1 MNPTVILLPGLLND
15 PDLWRHQV
23 DSLADMATVLVGD
36 LSRDD
41 SIQAM
46 ARRVLDTA
54 PERFSLAG
62 LSMGGYVAQE
72 IMRQA
77 PRRVDRLALVDTAAR
92 ADLPEQT
99 ERRKAL
105 IEQTR
110 AGGFGQV
117 MPALLPALV
126 HPDHLANPDIAGR
139 AVAMA
144 LRVGA
149 DAFVRQQTAIMGR
162 PDGREDLRRITCP
175 SVVVVGR
182 QDALTPPKV
191 AEEMAANLPQ
201 GRLVIIEDCGHLS
214 PLERPQ
220 AVSAVLRYWLQEP
233 VA

>member
-1 MNPTVILLPGLLND
+1 MTPTVILLPGLLND
-15 PDLWRHQV
+15 QDLWRHQV

-36 LSRDD
+36 LTRDD
-41 SIQAM
+41 NIQAM
-46 ARRVLDTA
+46 ARRVLDAA

-77 PRRVDRLALVDTAAR
+77 PQRVERLALVDTAAR
-92 ADLPEQT
+92 ADLPEQSA
-99 ERRKAL
+99 RRKAL
-105 IEQTR
+105 IEQAR
-110 AGGFGQV
+110 AGGFGQI

-126 HPDHLANPDIAGR
+126 HPAHLADPEIAGR

-149 DAFVRQQTAIMGR
+149 DAFIGQQTAIMGR
-162 PDGREDLRRITCP
+162 PDGRDDLRRITCP
-175 SVVVVGR
+175 TVVVVGR

-191 AEEMAANLPQ
+191 AEEMAGNLSQ
-201 GRLVIIEDCGHLS
+201 GRLVIIEECGHLS

-220 AVSAVLRYWLQEP
+220 AVSAVLRYWLQER